1 MRRTRRHWRAHKLP
15 EDFADYKD
23 AFSNI
28 GTNGDLRNYHRI
40 DEIADTLKEGR
51 AVVEQYT
58 RENLED
64 ATTVNTAANTMD
76 TVSAIDGWS
85 ISADAADKKVT
96 GKIELKYKIVDG
108 KNDVYGPLYYV
119 VRLEE
124 KIRHFFLPGWFDA
137 MNAPVRAVVLLKPH
151 YKGLIEPM
159 QQLERTM
166 VIDNWEYTDKYK
178 DVYTGKWNHYMAGT
192 TADNTG
198 IDYKNNNPYRTEN
211 ITVSTIK
218 MNRDGGQPTSANG
231 GKFYSENEVD
241 SLNLDFQAE
250 VDYPFQ
256 SDWDL
261 GQAVSGQKYK
271 HVEGG
276 NSWGLGHGDD
286 KRIHYNV
293 KIDDAWETRP
303 SKKGGYDPLWVRIES
318 EPMKNPY
325 PGKTPY
331 YNISRQIVLNFNE
344 TNVDEDDPYKYR
356 PYVFFYTGPETRDYA
371 VDKNGVRKRHSQ
383 PVVIN
388 LNEDLNVIFYMPESP
403 VVIHGNGHKLM
414 GFVIAKCFLQS
425 LTSDDMTNRQPI
437 YRWDGFN
444 EKTEFRGNYTEGVD
458 GYGNTIYVKSAN
470 LLTLEDIR
478 RDNNGCKELTEA
490 DNGTIKYYENFV
502 VPEYPVIGFTK
513 EMYKDCKTLADYF
526 QITAD
531 YINATYTKE
540 NYAKFA
546 GIAESEVS
554 MIKFPDEKDSYY
566 GKYGNFTAVTIPVAT
581 ADLKDADPD
590 PDAAAKDD
598 KYVKVMLGDTPK
610 YIAKQKLPYMQV
622 KWNANYP
629 YVCLYDL
636 KTDLGWG
643 MESQFVCVKP
653 MDNTNSTSDSA
664 IVFTNSKN
672 QNVPGSNQWGDVWV
686 INSSLLSD
694 TYNKQYKPQDMELFV
709 REGIKYFSLKTDLKQ
724 KDTAQL
730 MNTYRQVKL
739 DENDFRYIN
748 EDSATEYYM
757 KVSGDETH
765 PENYIIVDRNG
776 NILTKPVTSPEVLTA
791 RNVDANTT
799 LKKKVDAI
807 FSRASDKPLIDYWK
821 TYTRNPKDPA
831 EIPGDRGG
839 TTDDGQYVGLSEYR
853 MNEDYR
859 IPALE
864 RVYKAH
870 DAFNLS
876 TDSMY
881 SYFQIPELW
890 RVNYTYLNVDTVNH
904 IVNRKDAEE
913 SGLWKVDDMFFTK
926 ERAAWID

>member
-1 MRRTRRHWRAHKLP
+1 
-15 EDFADYKD
+15 
-23 AFSNI
+23 
-28 GTNGDLRNYHRI
+28 
-40 DEIADTLKEGR
+40 
-51 AVVEQYT
+51 
-58 RENLED
+58 
-64 ATTVNTAANTMD
+64 
-76 TVSAIDGWS
+76 
-85 ISADAADKKVT
+85 
-96 GKIELKYKIVDG
+96 
-108 KNDVYGPLYYV
+108 
-119 VRLEE
+119 
-124 KIRHFFLPGWFDA
+124 
-137 MNAPVRAVVLLKPH
+137 
-151 YKGLIEPM
+151 
-159 QQLERTM
+159 M
-166 VIDNWEYTDKYK
+166 VIDNWEYTNQYK

-198 IDYKNNNPYRTEN
+198 IDYKDNNPYRTEN
-211 ITVSTIK
+211 ITVSTSK
-218 MNRDGGQPTSANG
+218 MSRDGGQPTSANG
-231 GKFYSENEVD
+231 NKWYSEDEVD

-250 VDYPFQ
+250 VDYAFQ

-303 SKKGGYDPLWVRIES
+303 SKQGGYDPLWVRIES

-331 YNISRQIVLNFNE
+331 YNTTRQIVLNFNK
-344 TNVDEDDPYKYR
+344 TNVDKNDPYKYR

-371 VDKNGVRKRHSQ
+371 VDENGVRKRHSQ

-388 LNEDLNVIFYMPESP
+388 LNEDLNSIFYMPESP
-403 VVIHGNGHKLM
+403 VVIHGNGHKLT

-437 YRWDGFN
+437 LLWDGFN
-444 EKTEFRGNYTEGVD
+444 DMTEFRGNYTELTD
-458 GYGNTIYVKSAN
+458 GYGNTVYVDKTD
-470 LLTLEDIR
+470 LLSLTDIR
-478 RDNNGCKELTEA
+478 NATDGYTEELTEA
-490 DNGTIKYYENFV
+490 DNGRIKYYKKFV
-502 VPEYPVIGFTK
+502 VPEYPVITFTK
-513 EMYKDCKTLADYF
+513 DLYTNCTTLDEYF
-526 QITAD
+526 AATAEH
-531 YINATYTKE
+531 IKSTYTKE

-546 GIAESEVS
+546 EIAESQVS

-566 GKYGNFTAVTIPVAT
+566 HKYGNFTDVTIPVAT
-581 ADLKDADPD
+581 ADLKEDDPD

-610 YIAKQKLPYMQV
+610 YIAKQKLPYMRV

-653 MDNTNSTSDSA
+653 MDNTDSTSDSA

-672 QNVPGSNQWGDVWV
+672 QKVPGSNQWGDVWV
-686 INSSLLSD
+686 IDSSLLND
-694 TYNKQYKPQDMELFV
+694 TYNTQFKADKLELSE
-709 REGIKYFSLKTDLKQ
+709 REGINYFSLKTDSKL
-724 KDTAQL
+724 KDTPQL
-730 MNTYRQVKL
+730 MSTYRKINFF
-739 DENDFRYIN
+739 DEVRYID
-748 EDSATEYYM
+748 EDATEYYM
-757 KVSGDETH
+757 KVSGDDTH
-765 PENYIIVDRNG
+765 LENYIIVDRNG

-791 RNVDANTT
+791 RKVDANTK

-807 FSRASDKPLIDYWK
+807 FSPASDKPLIDYWTK
-821 TYTRNPKDPA
+821 YTRDPKDPA

-904 IVNRKDAEE
+904 IANRKDAEE